1 MYSVPTTLGPDRRPL
16 AAGAESKLS
25 QEERAVVVAP
35 AMAAFDDWLA
45 RYSAASPEARPTL
58 EAEGE
63 RLLTQRRE
71 AIAGLIASDPE
82 SAILLTP
89 TPAQRAILPPKLRDG
104 LEQIVSGEGF
114 YGVKAICNHGPEAGH
129 GAGCSIEHEVFI
141 DQKSYRAK
149 IYGIRMERLTE
160 ESASI
165 YGVALDGVLALH
177 QDDVVVLPA
186 DAVVAGAPSD
196 QLALIY
202 RGKTTVVPANEL
214 EAHVRTLSQ
223 P

>member
-1 MYSVPTTLGPDRRPL
+1 LGPDRHPRP
-16 AAGAESKLS
+16 AGAESKLS
-25 QEERAVVVAP
+25 QEERTVAIPPAV
-35 AMAAFDDWLA
+35 AAFDDWLQ
-45 RYSAASPEARPTL
+45 RYATASPEARPAL
-58 EAEGE
+58 EAEGQ
-63 RLLTQRRE
+63 RLMTGRRE

-89 TPAQRAILPPKLRDG
+89 PPPQRAIPPPKLRDG

-114 YGVKAICNHGPEAGH
+114 YGVKAICNHGPEAEH
-129 GAGCSIEHEVFI
+129 GPGCRIEHEVFI
-141 DQKSYRAK
+141 DQKSYQAK
-149 IYGIRMERLTE
+149 IYGTRTARLTE

-177 QDDVVVLPA
+177 QDDIVVLPA

-202 RGKTTVVPANEL
+202 RGKPTVVPANEL
-214 EAHVRTLSQ
+214 EARVRALSQ